1 MDCQALLPFKIQS
14 FIPTEKPKKQCWIN
28 NYEVLLF
35 VTVHTKLVNFSILP
49 RKFFPLHHNKIVFNT
64 FRRPGDSILTDVMD
78 RFNMHAFNC

>member
-35 VTVHTKLVNFSILP
+35 VTVYTKLVNFSILP
-49 RKFFPLHHNKIVFNT
+49 ENSFHCTITKLYSIHS
-64 FRRPGDSILTDVMD
+64 GDQEIQY
-78 RFNMHAFNC
+78 